1 MKQMPSNL
9 ILYRAIQKMSIEEI
23 TASLLNAPGVT
34 SIVGG
39 RRALSQ
45 LPQGTAMP
53 AIVYDGISTTPQ
65 ITMNAASGPQL
76 LISRVQIT
84 ALALSPVDVAAIHA
98 AVMSAMNLK
107 SGTFAG
113 KQVSSVIRDLKTQVS
128 KDNEAGVWYGS
139 QDFIVHWYE

>member
-1 MKQMPSNL
+1 
-9 ILYRAIQKMSIEEI
+9 MSIELI
-23 TASLLNAPGVT
+23 TAALLNVPGVT
-34 SIVGG
+34 AIVGD

-53 AIVYDGISTTPQ
+53 AVVYEGISTTPQ

-84 ALALSPVDVAAIHA
+84 ALGLNPGDVAAIHA
-98 AVMSAMNLK
+98 AVMSALNLK

-113 KQVSSVIRDLKTQVS
+113 KQVASVIRDLKTQVS
-128 KDNEAGVWYGS
+128 KDSEAGVWYGS
-139 QDFIVHWYE
+139 QDFMVHWYE